1 MPYNLPP
8 RLCMSST
15 NVLLSLIIPGPKGSG
30 DDIDVFLQPLI
41 DELKLLWEVGVRTY
55 DAHSKEFF

>member
-1 MPYNLPP
+1 
-8 RLCMSST
+8 MSST
-15 NVLLSLIIPGPKGSG
+15 NFLLSLIIPGPKGPG